1 MKKLFAFLF
10 IIALVMG
17 GFSFSNGAE
26 GIFAVEGVQKV
37 CFVSGEE
44 FGDEF
49 ECVKC
54 GEKVFNF
61 CSYDEAKA
69 KTNLA
74 KKADAVQFYADEK
87 ELGAMLKQIKFQQ
100 LFTEK
105 VEQIEIFY
113 GFSPCFSSSI
123 MLDGKKVNVQ
133 IAKKDGKVIL
143 GFPMIMTGF

>member
-17 GFSFSNGAE
+17 GFSFSNRAE

-44 FGDEF
+44 FGEEF

-87 ELGAMLKQIKFQQ
+87 EL
-100 LFTEK
+100 
-105 VEQIEIFY
+105 
-113 GFSPCFSSSI
+113 
-123 MLDGKKVNVQ
+123 DGKKVNVQ
-133 IAKKDGKVIL
+133 IVKKDGKVIL